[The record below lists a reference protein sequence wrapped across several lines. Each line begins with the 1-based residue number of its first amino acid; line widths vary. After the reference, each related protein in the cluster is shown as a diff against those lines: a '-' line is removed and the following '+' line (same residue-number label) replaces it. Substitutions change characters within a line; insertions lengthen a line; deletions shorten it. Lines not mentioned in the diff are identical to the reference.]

1 MATGGVRK
9 GRKRVAFFP
18 DFMRDKRLIK
28 HEKVL
33 ALLVLFLGIEC
44 LVLLASTPVGA
55 QVMTGLDQANSSA
68 GLPGL
73 ASGDLSTAIGN
84 VVSGVMG
91 LVGSIM
97 FVYLLY
103 GGFRWMVAGG
113 DAKGVSEA
121 QSIIKNAVIGIAII
135 IFSYTLASF
144 VIDRLAS
151 VATTPAA
158 PASTTPATGC
168 QTGFSCMTPDVGN
181 PKMECPGAAGAGGCS
196 ATQACCKINP

>member
-1 MATGGVRK
+1 MS
-9 GRKRVAFFP
+9 FP
-18 DFMRDKRLIK
+18 DFMSDKRFVK
-28 HEKVL
+28 HEKIL
-33 ALLVLFLGIEC
+33 ALVVLFLGIEC
-44 LVLLASTPVGA
+44 LVLLASSPVGA
-55 QVMTGLDQANSSA
+55 QVIGGLDQANSAA
-68 GLPGL
+68 GLPKL
-73 ASGDLSTAIGN
+73 ASGDLSTSIGQI
-84 VVSGVMG
+84 VSGVMG
-91 LVGSIM
+91 LIGSIM
-97 FVYLLY
+97 FLYLLY

-135 IFSYTLASF
+135 IFAYTLASF

-151 VATTPAA
+151 VASAPAATPASA
-158 PASTTPATGC
+158 PPTTGC